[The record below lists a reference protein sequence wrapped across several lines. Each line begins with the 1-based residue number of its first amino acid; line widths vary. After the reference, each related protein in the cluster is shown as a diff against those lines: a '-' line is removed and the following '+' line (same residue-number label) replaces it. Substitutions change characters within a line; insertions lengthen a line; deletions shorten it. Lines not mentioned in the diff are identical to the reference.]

1 MASTKT
7 IIRDVIVNYAKVY
20 EAEKK
25 PFDNS
30 ENPAKQFDIQL
41 EFDKSR
47 VKEMAQ
53 FGNPRPLPNG
63 NLAINI
69 NRNEINREGKK
80 QSIRVV
86 DVNKEPFTKPI
97 GNGSTASLL
106 VLTYDAPMARVEAN
120 PKRKTVLMAVQIL
133 NHVEYIPES
142 DVDFDVVESTATA
155 TQQDMDF

>member
-1 MASTKT
+1 MATTKT
-7 IIRDVIVNYAKVY
+7 IIRNVIVNYAKVY

-25 PFDNS
+25 PFDKS

-47 VKEMAQ
+47 INEMAQ

-142 DVDFDVVESTATA
+142 DVDFDVVENTANA
-155 TQQDMDF
+155 TQENLDF